1 MDLNSQQ
8 LSILNALVT
17 FSAEHIPGGLSVDE
31 REVAQIVGGW
41 ALKGQGM
48 VMTIHSV
55 FCADCGGWEKP
66 RFVQITEHEGHLCCD
81 TCDEIIALVRTVEA
95 EVKNE

>member
-1 MDLNSQQ
+1 MMD
-8 LSILNALVT
+8 
-17 FSAEHIPGGLSVDE
+17 
-31 REVAQIVGGW
+31 
-41 ALKGQGM
+41 

-66 RFVQITEHEGHLCCD
+66 RFVQITEHEGHICCD